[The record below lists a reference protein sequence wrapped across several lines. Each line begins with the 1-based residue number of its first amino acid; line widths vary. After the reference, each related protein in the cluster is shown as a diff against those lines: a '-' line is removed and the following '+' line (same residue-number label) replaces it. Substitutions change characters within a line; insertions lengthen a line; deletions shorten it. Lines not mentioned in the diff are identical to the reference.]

1 MTHFL
6 SLKIYNEFTCFINMD
21 TRRISDLVQ
30 KLKLDISIS
39 TSNILTVWLIQLEN
53 EINKKDEE

>member
-1 MTHFL
+1 
-6 SLKIYNEFTCFINMD
+6 MD

-39 TSNILTVWLIQLEN
+39 TSNILTDWLIQLEN